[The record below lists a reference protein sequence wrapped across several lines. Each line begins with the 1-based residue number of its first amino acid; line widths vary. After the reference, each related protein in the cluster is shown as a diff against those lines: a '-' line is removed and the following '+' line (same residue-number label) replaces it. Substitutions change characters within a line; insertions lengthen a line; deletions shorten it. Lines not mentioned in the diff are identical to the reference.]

1 MFESPF
7 DRSSRLTAA
16 LRMIG
21 AIYQSVVWQVRGKH
35 NNAFMAIALNVIT
48 MLIMIGV
55 FFLLMSVIGL
65 RAAAI
70 RGDFLLYLMSGV
82 FLFQSNNSGISAISG
97 AQSTNSAM
105 LQHAPLNTAVVIIAA
120 LLKTIYVQTVS
131 VVCILGVYHL
141 FTGAVVIERPIAAYA
156 MLLFAIFSGG
166 CIGMVFLAV
175 KPWLPLLATNVQTFY
190 TRLNMITSGKMFV
203 ANTLPGFMMMMFDWN
218 PLFHIIDQARGYIFI
233 NYYPQRTSL
242 EYPLYLSLVLLMI
255 GLIGEHYT
263 RNRVSASWGNK
274 ANTMRR

>member
-16 LRMIG
+16 LRMMG

-35 NNAFMAIALNVIT
+35 NNAFMAIGLNVLT

-65 RAAAI
+65 RAVAI
-70 RGDFLLYLMSGV
+70 RGDFLLYIMSGV
-82 FLFQSNNSGISAISG
+82 FLFQSNNVGISATSG
-97 AQSTNSAM
+97 AQSTNSEV

-141 FTGAVVIERPIAAYA
+141 FTGAVVIDRPVEAYA
-156 MLLFAIFSGG
+156 MLVFAILSGG

-175 KPWLPLLATNVQTFY
+175 RPWLPLLATNVQTFY
-190 TRLNMITSGKMFV
+190 TRLNMIFSGKMFV
-203 ANTLPGFMMMMFDWN
+203 ANALGGTMLAMFAWN
-218 PLFHIIDQARGYIFI
+218 PLFHIVDQCRGFVFK
-233 NYYPQRTSL
+233 NYYPRNTNW
-242 EYPLYLSLVLLMI
+242 EYAVWVGLALLLI
-255 GLIGEHYT
+255 GLLGIFFT
-263 RNRVSASWGNK
+263 RQHVSQSWD
-274 ANTMRR
+274 ARR